1 MLGKVHAVTERGQL
15 EDAVKAWTFLDI
27 ASAHSKRDVQSSDAD
42 SHREL
47 C

>member
-15 EDAVKAWTFLDI
+15 EDAVQTWAIPEI
-27 ASAHSKRDVQSSDAD
+27 APAHSKCDVQSSDAD